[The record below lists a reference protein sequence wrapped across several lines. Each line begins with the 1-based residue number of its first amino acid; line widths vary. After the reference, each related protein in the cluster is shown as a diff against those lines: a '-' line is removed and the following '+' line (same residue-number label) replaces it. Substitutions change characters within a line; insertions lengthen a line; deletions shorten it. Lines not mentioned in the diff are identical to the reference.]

1 MFENTI
7 KYLPFFIGMAGIWT
21 LANGILHD
29 IFVLLKHRTFDKE
42 LIRLLIDGNILIFS
56 GILLLLCYNG
66 IKLQLPLAYLVSITV
81 CIFVLSYCLLI
92 FKILP
97 SFVTMFIHA
106 ITLGWLIAAY
116 RHL

>member
-1 MFENTI
+1 MFESTF
-7 KYLPFFIGMAGIWT
+7 KYLPFFIGLAGIWT

-29 IFVLLKHRTFDKE
+29 VFVLLRNRTFDKE

-56 GILLLLCYNG
+56 GVILLLCYDG
-66 IKLQLPLAYLVSITV
+66 IRLQLTLAYLVSIAV

-97 SFVTMFIHA
+97 SFVTMFIHTVA
-106 ITLGWLIAAY
+106 LGWLIAAY
-116 RHL
+116 KHL